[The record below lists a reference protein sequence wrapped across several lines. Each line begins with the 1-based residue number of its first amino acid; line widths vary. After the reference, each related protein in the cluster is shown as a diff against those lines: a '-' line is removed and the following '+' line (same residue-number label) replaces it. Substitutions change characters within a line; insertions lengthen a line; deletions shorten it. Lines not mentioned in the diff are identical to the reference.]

1 MALPILLNLLCLNT
15 YKNNRIKISD
25 LMMNFFDYLFYK
37 MEWWNSKIVF
47 DLSPFF
53 SSILIISVFQG
64 FNILFLLNF
73 CEYFFWKELSI
84 IDNYVLIIPASL
96 FILNYFKYNKNKRR
110 IIIQK
115 RVNSFTNRKKN
126 IYNFLT
132 ITYFVFSL
140 GILILIAYLIRIR
153 N

>member
-25 LMMNFFDYLFYK
+25 LMMIFFDYLFYK
-37 MEWWNSKIVF
+37 MEWWNSKVVF

-115 RVNSFTNRKKN
+115 RVNGFTNRKKN

-140 GILILIAYLIRIR
+140 GILIWIAYLIRIR

>member
-1 MALPILLNLLCLNT
+1 
-15 YKNNRIKISD
+15 
-25 LMMNFFDYLFYK
+25 MMNFFDYLFYK